1 MSIKRTITIGTKK
14 KSRTR
19 KAKVADPVFKR
30 KPTAGGKHLVVVE
43 SPAKAK
49 TIEKILGSN
58 YKVLASMGHLRD
70 LPASSLGVDIENQ
83 FKPEYV
89 NSKDKADVIHALQK
103 EANKCSDVMLATDP
117 DREGEA
123 ISWHLSKLLDVNP
136 EDNVRIAF
144 HEITSPAI
152 KEAIKH
158 PGPVD
163 MHRVDAQQA
172 RRVLDRLVG
181 YKLSPWLWRQLYKGL
196 SAGRVQSVAV
206 RIICEREQEIRAFV
220 PEEYWFVNAKFKTL
234 KGEVFSAQYL
244 DDKGKQAR
252 LANKEEA
259 DAALALIQGKE
270 AEVVSVTKRKQQ
282 RRARAPYTT
291 STMQQD
297 AVNRLG
303 FSSKKT
309 MMLAQMLYEGIEL
322 AGHGHVGLI
331 TYMRTDST
339 RISQEMIKQV
349 LPYIE
354 SVYGKEY
361 VPETPNI
368 YHKAKDAQDA
378 HEAIRPT
385 SLAFSPDVVA
395 SSLSRDQLKLYT
407 LIWNRFIASQMA
419 PQILQNTTA
428 VLSCGDARLRA
439 SGSHVVFDGF
449 TTVMKAASRK
459 KAEGETEKYL
469 PPLEK
474 GETVFPISSEGEQ
487 HFTTP
492 PPRFTEASL
501 IKTLEEKG
509 IGRPSTYAAILD
521 AIQRRK
527 YVEKDGK
534 QFIPTEIGFKVT
546 ELLKKYFGRIV
557 DIGFTADME
566 QWLDKIAEGDATYL
580 QVLTD
585 FYGIFSKELEEADAH
600 AEEERKNNEEVSDQV
615 CEKCGSPMII
625 KFGRFGKYLACSNY
639 PACHNTKSLNVNNQP
654 EEKSDKPCEK
664 CGALMVYKN
673 GPYGR
678 YLHCP
683 ECGTNKSI
691 VIDTGITCPKCGKG
705 HLVKRKSRRGRY
717 FYGCSTY
724 PACDMA
730 LWNEPVD
737 KFCPVCGHII
747 VKRVY
752 KNGTEKVFCSNQ
764 ECTEYPRRKTKK
776 ASE

>member
-1 MSIKRTITIGTKK
+1 
-14 KSRTR
+14 
-19 KAKVADPVFKR
+19 
-30 KPTAGGKHLVVVE
+30 
-43 SPAKAK
+43 
-49 TIEKILGSN
+49 
-58 YKVLASMGHLRD
+58 
-70 LPASSLGVDIENQ
+70 
-83 FKPEYV
+83 
-89 NSKDKADVIHALQK
+89 
-103 EANKCSDVMLATDP
+103 
-117 DREGEA
+117 
-123 ISWHLSKLLDVNP
+123 
-136 EDNVRIAF
+136 
-144 HEITSPAI
+144 
-152 KEAIKH
+152 
-158 PGPVD
+158 
-163 MHRVDAQQA
+163 
-172 RRVLDRLVG
+172 
-181 YKLSPWLWRQLYKGL
+181 
-196 SAGRVQSVAV
+196 
-206 RIICEREQEIRAFV
+206 
-220 PEEYWFVNAKFKTL
+220 
-234 KGEVFSAQYL
+234 
-244 DDKGKQAR
+244 
-252 LANKEEA
+252 
-259 DAALALIQGKE
+259 
-270 AEVVSVTKRKQQ
+270 
-282 RRARAPYTT
+282 
-291 STMQQD
+291 
-297 AVNRLG
+297 
-303 FSSKKT
+303 
-309 MMLAQMLYEGIEL
+309 
-322 AGHGHVGLI
+322 
-331 TYMRTDST
+331 
-339 RISQEMIKQV
+339 
-349 LPYIE
+349 
-354 SVYGKEY
+354 
-361 VPETPNI
+361 
-368 YHKAKDAQDA
+368 
-378 HEAIRPT
+378 
-385 SLAFSPDVVA
+385 
-395 SSLSRDQLKLYT
+395 
-407 LIWNRFIASQMA
+407 
-419 PQILQNTTA
+419 
-428 VLSCGDARLRA
+428 
-439 SGSHVVFDGF
+439 
-449 TTVMKAASRK
+449 MKAASRK

-724 PACDMA
+724 PALVMA
-730 LWNEPVD
+730 AA
-737 KFCPVCGHII
+737 
-747 VKRVY
+747 
-752 KNGTEKVFCSNQ
+752 
-764 ECTEYPRRKTKK
+764 RRELLHTSS
-776 ASE
+776 ANSSV